1 MRAVKRCLMG
11 STLKTEMKSV
21 LFHPEAEEETI
32 VSAVFYE
39 TRSNGLGHKFLN
51 EIARS
56 LDLISSSPK
65 TWPVFSD
72 DIRRFLLQGFSFG
85 FLSEIH
91 DDYIYNISVMHLHR
105 EPFYWKSRLK

>member
-1 MRAVKRCLMG
+1 
-11 STLKTEMKSV
+11 MKAV
-21 LFHPEAEEETI
+21 LFHPEAEEEMI
-32 VSAVFYE
+32 ASAVFYE

-51 EIARS
+51 EIASS

-72 DIRRFLLQGFSFG
+72 DIRRFLLQRFPFG
-85 FLSEIH
+85 LLYEIH
-91 DDYIYNISVMHLHR
+91 DDYIYIIAVMHLHR

>member
-1 MRAVKRCLMG
+1 MQAGKRCLKG
-11 STLKTEMKSV
+11 STLKAEMKAV
-21 LFHPEAEEETI
+21 LFHPEAEEEMI
-32 VSAVFYE
+32 ASAVFYE

-65 TWPVFSD
+65 TWSVFSD
-72 DIRRFLLQGFSFG
+72 DIRRFLLQRFPFG
-85 FLSEIH
+85 LLYEIH
-91 DDYIYNISVMHLHR
+91 DDYIYIIAVMHLHR